1 MFARPKSSVFIDAVV
16 FEVESNEQ
24 ASALKAVLKDES
36 GCIIC
41 SLLAEVP
48 EGKTHYRWHG
58 LDNLPYGIYELE
70 MHHGEEE
77 TSRMRMV
84 KRV

>member
-1 MFARPKSSVFIDAVV
+1 MFAKPKSSVFIDAVV
-16 FEVESNEQ
+16 FEVESNHQ
-24 ASALKAVLKDES
+24 SSALKAVLKDES

-58 LDNLPYGIYELE
+58 LDDLPYGIYVLE
-70 MHHGEEE
+70 MQHGEEE
-77 TSRMRMV
+77 TRMRMV
-84 KRV
+84 KRI

>member
-1 MFARPKSSVFIDAVV
+1 MLARPKSSVFIDAVV
-16 FEVESNEQ
+16 FEVESNNDS
-24 ASALKAVLKDES
+24 SALRAVLKDES

-58 LDNLPYGIYELE
+58 LDDLPYGIYVLE
-70 MHHGEEE
+70 MQHGEEE
-77 TSRMRMV
+77 TRMRMV
-84 KRV
+84 KRI